1 MFQVNATLAIIMS
14 FIITFIDELGEM
26 GEISLKKMILICL
39 ALIVGFLIYRST
51 DKSQGE
57 IVDIDI
63 NSKLDEN
70 NLALI
75 KEKFKNYS
83 YIRN

>member
-1 MFQVNATLAIIMS
+1 
-14 FIITFIDELGEM
+14 
-26 GEISLKKMILICL
+26 MILICL
-39 ALIVGFLIYRST
+39 SLIIEFLIYRST

>member
-14 FIITFIDELGEM
+14 FIITFIDEL